1 MNEVELTWGRT
12 IKVWWSLMWRGWLF
26 AFIAAFIVGIIVAI
40 VRAIIGF
47 DQGTGVLV
55 STLGGF
61 LIGLLIGMWVVK
73 IILNKKYSDFRIALV
88 SID

>member
-1 MNEVELTWGRT
+1 MNRKTLVLGGTKIGGFT
-12 IKVWWSLMWRGWLF
+12 
-26 AFIAAFIVGIIVAI
+26 IAAFIVGIIVAI

-47 DQGTGVLV
+47 DQGTGMLV